1 MITRAHRVA
10 ATWVIL
16 SENRANGCLL
26 FGPTIPSSAELNYR
40 ATLAPKEMQI
50 IKIKWLNAVRSVRRL
65 CSHRAWIWMQVE
77 CVRHSSFNRQ
87 LGDRLDRLFNSA
99 STIAKERNNITIEL
113 VSINFDGGV
122 SAITWMCGN
131 WKVEAEEDMFY
142 IHLDL
147 QHNNNRCSTWWNHH
161 RWTPHIMALYW

>member
-1 MITRAHRVA
+1 
-10 ATWVIL
+10 
-16 SENRANGCLL
+16 
-26 FGPTIPSSAELNYR
+26 
-40 ATLAPKEMQI
+40 
-50 IKIKWLNAVRSVRRL
+50 
-65 CSHRAWIWMQVE
+65 MQVE

-131 WKVEAEEDMFY
+131 
-142 IHLDL
+142 
-147 QHNNNRCSTWWNHH
+147 
-161 RWTPHIMALYW
+161 